1 MPQIQ
6 PNLHR
11 IQEVNG
17 TIDACQEAICRLM
30 PAMDRSGRKRM
41 LPFLLMSDGQ
51 KLLNRLAAVWEQQY
65 LGRANPLQQNPVDLA
80 AQLETWYASY
90 KQLWAR
96 TSRGERAVPHRSDHL
111 LAGRSAPELVV
122 TLLSPKASTGPGALL
137 SPGRRQ
143 DAAALVQLYKGGTR
157 SPALYT
163 YTRLKI
169 HEIFLANHGKLW
181 HTGSTETELKEV
193 YHVMDHVIKTILPP
207 IIGVLELMGI
217 FVVAWAACGAFGIT
231 CKKYLPA

>member
-1 MPQIQ
+1 MRRRRNSGPAFLPQIQ

-51 KLLNRLAAVWEQQY
+51 KLLNRLAAIWEQQY
-65 LGRANPLQQNPVDLA
+65 LGSANPCTRIRWIWPPSWKHGTPATSSSGLA
-80 AQLETWYASY
+80 
-90 KQLWAR
+90 
-96 TSRGERAVPHRSDHL
+96 P
-111 LAGRSAPELVV
+111 AGRASCTASVRPSSGWPISSGACRNSAQPE
-122 TLLSPKASTGPGALL
+122 SQHWPGRPLI
-137 SPGRRQ
+137 PGRRQ

-163 YTRLKI
+163 YTRWGKSTKY
-169 HEIFLANHGKLW
+169 FLQIMGNYGILAVPKL
-181 HTGSTETELKEV
+181 S
-193 YHVMDHVIKTILPP
+193 
-207 IIGVLELMGI
+207 
-217 FVVAWAACGAFGIT
+217 
-231 CKKYLPA
+231 